1 MWDKTLNTHVL
12 GNEWIRK
19 RYDTLWNEEGDTW
32 KCNVRSYHQFDWAF
46 ALNFVGVFLMW
57 NIYFKFRLLLSLC
70 FGVGGHKS
78 HKPKQVTCV
87 LLTCWHDFVSFYAFP
102 TPSSFFVLKEIETMR
117 AGTYSVFLKSFH
129 SFLLISIYGVKVSII
144 RVALYFYWNRDCFCH
159 TPLFQN
165 D

>member
-1 MWDKTLNTHVL
+1 MTLFGMKRETHENVTFVHITNL
-12 GNEWIRK
+12 TGRLLWIS
-19 RYDTLWNEEGDTW
+19 L
-32 KCNVRSYHQFDWAF
+32 VF
-46 ALNFVGVFLMW
+46 FLMW

-159 TPLFQN
+159 TPLFQK

>member
-1 MWDKTLNTHVL
+1 MTLFGMKRETHENVTFVHITNL
-12 GNEWIRK
+12 TGRLLWIS
-19 RYDTLWNEEGDTW
+19 L
-32 KCNVRSYHQFDWAF
+32 VF
-46 ALNFVGVFLMW
+46 FLMW

-78 HKPKQVTCV
+78 HKPKHVTCV

-159 TPLFQN
+159 TPLFQK